1 MTSISITPRSRS
13 IKALSED
20 LSSLSVSTLAQKV
33 ASKSKLN
40 VNRIRLTY
48 QKDNRQVPLD
58 SAKSLTDYFSE
69 QQLQNGIELFSKD
82 LGPQIG
88 YQTVFI
94 LEYLGPILIQIL
106 VHTYFVKFKGV
117 PQSQTQTLAYY
128 LVLLHFSKRELETVL
143 VHRFSNATMPLF
155 NLFKNSGHYWI
166 LSGVLLSVFIYAPD
180 VSQLDTFGAVPKV
193 LFHVNSFS
201 PVVNALLIGVWV
213 FAQISNFLCHVKL
226 AGLRSADSKAYVI
239 PKGYGFD
246 LLVCPNYTFE
256 SLGWLTFS
264 ILVGNWSAW
273 LFFAVGTGQMYLWA
287 AARKKKYL
295 RTFGDDFKKLKRA
308 VFVPFLL

>member
-1 MTSISITPRSRS
+1 MASVSINPRSRS

-20 LSSLSVSTLAQKV
+20 VSSLSVSSLIQKV
-33 ASKSKLN
+33 AAKSKLN
-40 VNRIRLTY
+40 TNRVRLTY
-48 QKDNRQVPLD
+48 QKENRQVPLD
-58 SAKSLTDYFSE
+58 NTKSLSDYFSAQE
-69 QQLQNGIELFSKD
+69 LLGGIELFAKD

-94 LEYLGPILIQIL
+94 LEYLGPILIQVLI
-106 VHTYFVKFKGV
+106 HTYLVKYKQV
-117 PQSQTQTLAYY
+117 PQNQTQTLAYY
-128 LVLLHFSKRELETVL
+128 LVLLHFLKREYETVF

-166 LSGVLLSVFIYAPD
+166 LSGLLLSVFVYAPD
-180 VSQLDTFGAVPKV
+180 VSQLANSGPVWKF

-201 PVVNALLIGVWV
+201 SVANYALVGGWLYAEV
-213 FAQISNFLCHVKL
+213 SNYLCHVKL
-226 AGLRSADSKAYVI
+226 AGLRTADSKAYVI

-256 SLGWLTFS
+256 SLGWLFFS

-295 RTFGDDFKKLKRA
+295 RTFGDEFKKLKRA